1 MAQRVGN
8 ETMRGRPAAAGAEQ
22 TFPPLLSRRGGPC
35 ARPEDGHGARL
46 RPGSTRGGTKGQKTL
61 RLHPGC
67 LETSGSSQGSETS
80 RTPRSGQPA
89 QPPMMPSSAPR
100 VQGQEQRDRHSQ
112 TQPRPWAHKEPRVGS
127 GALFPFGSQQTH
139 AVEHSRARRAGT
151 VVPSPDPGLGRG
163 SQDSSARPHSRV
175 LRSWPVPLPGP
186 SLHSAQ
192 DGLSGEHPPV

>member
-1 MAQRVGN
+1 MAPVPG
-8 ETMRGRPAAAGAEQ
+8 
-22 TFPPLLSRRGGPC
+22 
-35 ARPEDGHGARL
+35 PEDGRGARV
-46 RPGSTRGGTKGQKTL
+46 RPGSTRGSTKGQKTL

-89 QPPMMPSSAPR
+89 QPSTMPSSAPR
-100 VQGQEQRDRHSQ
+100 AQRQEQRDRHSQ
-112 TQPRPWAHKEPRVGS
+112 TQPRPWAHEEPRVGS

-139 AVEHSRARRAGT
+139 AVEHSRAGGAGT
-151 VVPSPDPGLGRG
+151 EAPGPAPGPGRG

-192 DGLSGEHPPV
+192 DGLSGEGPPV